1 MSENYFMGLDG
12 FVWFTGV
19 VEDRND
25 PDKLGRVRVRCL
37 GFHTEDLVDIPTADL
52 PWATVMHPVTDPS
65 MQGLGNSHSFL
76 VEGSW
81 VIGFFSDSIQKQQPI
96 IMGTLPGY
104 PDAVANPKKGFNDP
118 NGKYPSSSLG
128 HSRHGIKESD
138 VSRLA
143 RGADSETHSSLLKR
157 RLRKLESVPLA
168 TKPNLGTVSDVLT
181 TAQTREDWAELDPKS
196 VTSSETPYTS
206 ATYPF
211 NHVFES
217 ESGHIFEID
226 DTPDGERLLREH
238 KSGTFEEVH
247 PDGSKVVKVIGDD
260 YEIVAGNKKI
270 YINATGKAEGLD
282 LTVRGNVRQYV
293 TGDYILE
300 VGGDFIRKIHGNERV
315 KIGASPGGG
324 NLEEEIRGN
333 HAFNI
338 SNNVKGRI
346 GEDVDVTTEGNEQRI
361 NNGTFKLVAKSNIL
375 AATTGGT
382 LTLNASGNVSID
394 TTSGI
399 MSIKSGTTLNMKS
412 ATAMTIGSETTF
424 TGTSTGIGTFTF
436 SGDGSNFIA
445 NNGSSVAIGLTT
457 HTHTQGADS
466 DGDTQATTN
475 VPNA

>member
-1 MSENYFMGLDG
+1 ME
-12 FVWFTGV
+12 
-19 VEDRND
+19 
-25 PDKLGRVRVRCL
+25 
-37 GFHTEDLVDIPTADL
+37 
-52 PWATVMHPVTDPS
+52 
-65 MQGLGNSHSFL
+65 
-76 VEGSW
+76 
-81 VIGFFSDSIQKQQPI
+81 
-96 IMGTLPGY
+96 
-104 PDAVANPKKGFNDP
+104 
-118 NGKYPSSSLG
+118 
-128 HSRHGIKESD
+128 
-138 VSRLA
+138 
-143 RGADSETHSSLLKR
+143 
-157 RLRKLESVPLA
+157 
-168 TKPNLGTVSDVLT
+168 TVSDVLT

-346 GEDVDVTTEGNEQRI
+346 GEDVDVTTGGNETRI
-361 NNGTFKLVAKSNIL
+361 NNGTYKLVTKSDIF
-375 AATTGGT
+375 AVTTGGSVSF
-382 LTLNASGNVSID
+382 NAFTDISLI
-394 TTSGI
+394 
-399 MSIKSGTTLNMKS
+399 
-412 ATAMTIGSETTF
+412 ATAGDMTIKAGDEVDIDGSE
-424 TGTSTGIGTFTF
+424 I
-436 SGDGSNFIA
+436 NL
-445 NNGSSVAIGLTT
+445 N
-457 HTHTQGADS
+457 
-466 DGDTQATTN
+466 
-475 VPNA
+475 

>member
-1 MSENYFMGLDG
+1 M
-12 FVWFTGV
+12 
-19 VEDRND
+19 
-25 PDKLGRVRVRCL
+25 
-37 GFHTEDLVDIPTADL
+37 
-52 PWATVMHPVTDPS
+52 
-65 MQGLGNSHSFL
+65 GNSPSFL
-76 VEGSW
+76 VEGTW
-81 VIGFFSDSIQKQQPI
+81 VIGFFSDANEKQQPI
-96 IMGTLPGY
+96 IMGTLPGI
-104 PDAVANPKKGFNDP
+104 PDGVADTRKGFNDP

-138 VSRLA
+138 VNRLA
-143 RGADSETHSSLLKR
+143 RGVDSETHSALLKR

-168 TKPNLGTVSDVLT
+168 TKPNLETVSDVLT
-181 TAQTREDWAELDPKS
+181 TAQTRGDWSELDPKS
-196 VTSSETPYTS
+196 VTKSETPYIS

-282 LTVRGNVRQYV
+282 VTVRGNVRQYV

-333 HAFNI
+333 HSFNI

-346 GEDVDVTTEGNEQRI
+346 GEDVDVTTGGNETRI
-361 NNGTFKLVAKSNIL
+361 NNGKYKLVAKSDIF
-375 AATTGGT
+375 AVTTGGSVSFNAFVDIS
-382 LTLNASGNVSID
+382 LTSTFSDITIKAGDVVDID
-394 TTSGI
+394 
-399 MSIKSGTTLNMKS
+399 
-412 ATAMTIGSETTF
+412 GSE
-424 TGTSTGIGTFTF
+424 I
-436 SGDGSNFIA
+436 NL
-445 NNGSSVAIGLTT
+445 N
-457 HTHTQGADS
+457 
-466 DGDTQATTN
+466 
-475 VPNA
+475 

>member
-1 MSENYFMGLDG
+1 
-12 FVWFTGV
+12 
-19 VEDRND
+19 
-25 PDKLGRVRVRCL
+25 
-37 GFHTEDLVDIPTADL
+37 
-52 PWATVMHPVTDPS
+52 MHPVTDPS

-293 TGDYILE
+293 TGDY
-300 VGGDFIRKIHGNERV
+300 
-315 KIGASPGGG
+315 
-324 NLEEEIRGN
+324 
-333 HAFNI
+333 
-338 SNNVKGRI
+338 
-346 GEDVDVTTEGNEQRI
+346 VDVTTEGNEQRI

-424 TGTSTGIGTFTF
+424 TGTSTGIGTFIF